1 MVSFTTGAS
10 FAKSLFPIVGA
21 EGATALRL
29 SISAVMMVLV
39 MRTWRVRFTARNWP
53 GVVLYGAA
61 MGCMNMLFYLA
72 LKTIPLGIA
81 IALEFTGPLAVA
93 LLSSRRRADFLW
105 IALAATGLLLLLRL
119 GGTSATLDPRGTL
132 YALGAGL
139 FWAAYIVAGKRA
151 GTEHGHQAPALGMVV
166 GALIAL
172 PIGIAH
178 AGAAL
183 LSPPVLA
190 GGAIIALLSS
200 ALPYSLEMV
209 ALTRLPA
216 QTYGTLVSA
225 EPAVGALM
233 AMLLIGE
240 ALLPVQWFA
249 IGLIVLASI
258 GTTITAARTA

>member
-1 MVSFTTGAS
+1 
-10 FAKSLFPIVGA
+10 
-21 EGATALRL
+21 
-29 SISAVMMVLV
+29 
-39 MRTWRVRFTARNWP
+39 
-53 GVVLYGAA
+53 

-93 LLSSRRRADFLW
+93 MLSSRRRVDFLW
-105 IALAATGLLLLLRL
+105 IALAAAGVLLLLRL
-119 GGTSATLDPRGTL
+119 GGNTTTLDPRGTL

-151 GTEHGHQAPALGMVV
+151 GHDHGHQAPALGMVV

-172 PIGIAH
+172 PVGIAH
-178 AGAAL
+178 AGVAL
-183 LSPPVLA
+183 LSPSVLA
-190 GGAIIALLSS
+190 SGAVVALLSS

-233 AMLLIGE
+233 ALVLIGE
-240 ALLPVQWFA
+240 TLLPIQWFA

-258 GTTITAARTA
+258 GTTVTAGRAAVPAT